1 MRVSEKQLLEAIQA
15 GYDTTPKLI
24 KHLKRSN
31 HWICKHAKYLQ
42 DLGLIHIE
50 KTISRPNI
58 YREVST
64 YAIPAHDPFNLCGL
78 RRALRTTETTES
90 SVLPSTASGQL
101 GERRRH
107 RLDDAENNSGIG
119 DSYLSVTCNEYG
131 KPRELRDII

>member
-1 MRVSEKQLLEAIQA
+1 MRASEKQLLEAIQA
-15 GYDTTPKLI
+15 GHDTTPKLI

-42 DLGLIHIE
+42 DLGLIYIE

-58 YREVST
+58 YKEVST

-78 RRALRTTETTES
+78 RRALREAKATES

-107 RLDDAENNSGIG
+107 RLDDAENNSRIG
-119 DSYLSVTCNEYG
+119 DSYLGVTCNEYG
-131 KPRELRDII
+131 KPRELRDIL

>member
-1 MRVSEKQLLEAIQA
+1 MRASEQQLLEAIKA

-24 KHLKRSN
+24 KCLKRSN

-50 KTISRPNI
+50 KTISKPNI
-58 YREVST
+58 YREVSV
-64 YAIPAHDPFNLCGL
+64 YAIPAHDPFGLC
-78 RRALRTTETTES
+78 RTLRTTQATEPSLLS
-90 SVLPSTASGQL
+90 SQTSKQL

-107 RLDDAENNSGIG
+107 RLDDAEDNDGFSSSHLG
-119 DSYLSVTCNEYG
+119 VACNEYG

>member
-1 MRVSEKQLLEAIQA
+1 MRASEKQLLEAIQA
-15 GYDTTPKLI
+15 GYDTTPKLV
-24 KHLKRSN
+24 KHLKKSS

-64 YAIPAHDPFNLCGL
+64 YAIPAHDPFGLC
-78 RRALRTTETTES
+78 RTLRTTETIE
-90 SVLPSTASGQL
+90 PSILSGKATGKL

-107 RLDDAENNSGIG
+107 RLDDAEDNDGFGSSHLG
-119 DSYLSVTCNEYG
+119 VTCNEYG

>member
-1 MRVSEKQLLEAIQA
+1 MRASEKQLLEAIQA
-15 GYDTTPKLI
+15 GNDTTPKLT
-24 KHLKRSN
+24 KHLKRSH

-50 KTISRPNI
+50 KTISKPNI

-64 YAIPAHDPFNLCGL
+64 YAIPAHDPFGLC
-78 RRALRTTETTES
+78 RALRATQSTK
-90 SVLPSTASGQL
+90 PSLLSGTASGQL

-107 RLDDAENNSGIG
+107 RLDDAEDNDETG
-119 DSYLSVTCNEYG
+119 DSHQRVTCNEYG